1 MNTQQSA
8 AAIDKQ
14 QVRQHFSSHAGEYNR
29 YARIQQRVVERLVA
43 LLEQQPRG
51 LSSGLEVGSGTG
63 LLGSRFRQSFPD
75 PRLII
80 SDLAH
85 GMSCQ
90 SRKVLPD
97 CPVCDADAAALPFA
111 GSSFDYLISS
121 SVYQWVE
128 NLPAAF
134 GEVARVLQP
143 GGLFALA
150 LFGERTLHELRTSHR
165 QALSGRP
172 SHGQSFPSLGS
183 VAGALADDFIVEQ
196 LFSEDETEWHA
207 DVPELLRSLKR
218 IGAQN
223 SSSNRPA
230 GLASRR
236 TMQAMFECYR
246 TAFGELRGIPA
257 TYQVIYLLC
266 RKANSGAAG

>member
-1 MNTQQSA
+1 MSVPRMT
-8 AAIDKQ
+8 AAIDKR
-14 QVRQHFSSHAGEYNR
+14 QVRQHFSSHAAEYNR
-29 YARIQQRVVERLVA
+29 YARIQQRVVERLVV
-43 LLEQQPRG
+43 LLEQQPRR

-63 LLGSRFRQSFPD
+63 LLGTRFRRSFPD
-75 PRLII
+75 PRLVM

-111 GSSFDYLISS
+111 AGSFDYLISS

-134 GEVARVLQP
+134 GEVARVLRP
-143 GGLFALA
+143 DGLFALA
-150 LFGERTLHELRTSHR
+150 LFGDRTLHELRTSHR
-165 QALSGRP
+165 RALSGRP
-172 SHGQSFPSLGS
+172 SHGQRFPSLAA
-183 VAGALADDFIVEQ
+183 VARALGDDFTVEQ

-223 SSSNRPA
+223 SSSSRPA
-230 GLASRR
+230 GLASRQ
-236 TMQAMFECYR
+236 TMQAMFDCYR
-246 TAFGELRGIPA
+246 TEFGEARGIPA

-266 RKANSGAAG
+266 RKSDSGVAG